1 MAGVRENEGALVEGS
16 RRRELIRPR
25 LGDVHG
31 DLVTEDLRHLAEP
44 TINFAS
50 QILSGQ
56 HAKVLKR
63 GRPQ

>member
-1 MAGVRENEGALVEGS
+1 
-16 RRRELIRPR
+16 
-25 LGDVHG
+25 LGDVRG
-31 DLVTEDLRHLAEP
+31 DLVTEDSRHLAEP